1 VKVSS
6 AVALLLWCMLSGGCA
21 TAAQPQAADNVE
33 TVTGVVVVSG
43 TAMEPMPT
51 ILPEGG
57 TAIRLEGPLAAELRT
72 LAGATVIAHGATSGE
87 GLRRSMDVA
96 SYEITEIHG
105 VRPLAGVVLA
115 DGRLVAGADTLTLTG
130 AGAALRPG
138 FRIWVTGE
146 RAGREVRV
154 SSWGRIGGS

>member
-1 VKVSS
+1 
-6 AVALLLWCMLSGGCA
+6 MLSGGCA
-21 TAAQPQAADNVE
+21 TAVQPQADVNVE
-33 TVTGVVVVSG
+33 AVTGVVVVSG

-57 TAIRLEGPLAAELRT
+57 TAIRLEGALASELRT
-72 LAGATVIAHGATSGE
+72 LAGATVVAWGEMAGE
-87 GLRRSMDVA
+87 GLRRSMHVE

-115 DGRLVAGADTLTLTG
+115 DGRLVAGGDTLTLLG
-130 AGAALRPG
+130 AGDALRPG
-138 FRIWVTGE
+138 LRIWVTGE
-146 RAGREVRV
+146 RAGRELRV